1 MVTRLWFGN
10 LGAVCRRFPHLW
22 NVILSY
28 HLLDVLHQQ
37 DYETSVPA
45 RSARPTALARQSFSC
60 IVGCRAGDDKATRR
74 SARPTAL
81 ARQCLRAAHGSLV

>member
-45 RSARPTALARQSFSC
+45 RSARPTALARQSFSY
-60 IVGCRAGDDKATRR
+60 
-74 SARPTAL
+74 
-81 ARQCLRAAHGSLV
+81 GSLV